1 MYLSADLYLS
11 CVNLNSFIAKTHS
24 YMALEFISFFRALDG
39 NVDLTD
45 LSPSALAEKYSY
57 NQINKKWIVL

>member
-1 MYLSADLYLS
+1 
-11 CVNLNSFIAKTHS
+11 
-24 YMALEFISFFRALDG
+24 MALEFVSFFRALDG

>member
-1 MYLSADLYLS
+1 M
-11 CVNLNSFIAKTHS
+11 T
-24 YMALEFISFFRALDG
+24 LEFLSFFGALDC

-45 LSPSALAEKYSY
+45 LSPSALDEKYSY